1 MKQALIYKN
10 MWSVIEGSPSP
21 SFGRKPSKWTVGR
34 DAIQGSSM
42 DSAVDGRCDCVQ
54 TESNIIF
61 RV

>member
-1 MKQALIYKN
+1 